1 MIHCPTPDREIIEG
15 KMYMKLEIISK
26 YPPNG
31 TQPTPLLFIHG
42 SMHGAW
48 CWDVHFLDYFAQHGF
63 AAHAVNLRGHGSS
76 DGRENLR
83 WTGISDYVEDL
94 AKTARQLPSP
104 PVLIGHSM
112 GGFIIQKYL
121 EGHDSPGA
129 VLLSSPG
136 PAGLLRTALRIARR
150 SPLAFAKVNLTL
162 SLLPVIATPQLAR
175 EAFFSDD
182 LPEDQLQA
190 YWRRMEEESYMAF
203 LDMVA
208 LDLPKPANRKTP
220 LLVLGVG
227 RDNMIKPGEIEAT
240 ARAYN
245 TQAEFVPGVAHNSML
260 ELGWQAVAER
270 ILEWLKERTEVVD
283 IPAQVA
289 EPAGVLQLRK
299 QISVP

>member
-1 MIHCPTPDREIIEG
+1 MN
-15 KMYMKLEIISK
+15 MKLEIISK
-26 YPPNG
+26 YPADG

-42 SMHGAW
+42 SLHGAW

-63 AAHAVNLRGHGSS
+63 AAHAVNLRGHGNS

-83 WTGISDYVEDL
+83 WTRISDYVEDL
-94 AKTARQLPSP
+94 ADAARQLPSP

-121 EGHDSPGA
+121 EGHDALGA
-129 VLLSSPG
+129 VLLSSPP
-136 PAGLLRTALRIARR
+136 PAGLLGTAIRIARR
-150 SPLAFAKVNLTL
+150 SPQAFAKINLTL

-182 LPEDQLQA
+182 LPDDQLRA
-190 YWRRMEEESYMAF
+190 YWKSMQDESYMAF

-208 LDLPKPANRKTP
+208 LDLPKPAKRKIP

-227 RDNMIKPGEIEAT
+227 KDNMIKPGEIEAL

-245 TQAEFVPGVAHNSML
+245 TPAEFVPGVAHDSML
-260 ELGWQAVAER
+260 ELGWDAVAER
-270 ILEWLKERTEVVD
+270 ILVWLIEQEFVPALSEGPNATEFLLPGGD
-283 IPAQVA
+283 
-289 EPAGVLQLRK
+289 
-299 QISVP
+299 